1 MHRQWLKRKRVS
13 PASFNLIGTAAGAFP
28 LAGYA
33 PQNSHKCG
41 SDKCGQEKSGNENPA
56 LKANRARDPVPPVNC
71 SSQLLQPQMLAILQA
86 GQKCSKLVGLPHN
99 ENLRARIR
107 RLP

>member
-33 PQNSHKCG
+33 HRIAINVEAINV
-41 SDKCGQEKSGNENPA
+41 DKRSPA
-56 LKANRARDPVPPVNC
+56 MK
-71 SSQLLQPQMLAILQA
+71 
-86 GQKCSKLVGLPHN
+86 
-99 ENLRARIR
+99 IR
-107 RLP
+107 R